1 MSLANWRIGYRLGAG
16 FSFLILMLLIVGSIT
31 ISKLTDFN
39 RKMESIV
46 SEVYPLTV
54 KGNQLIEELSRYLN
68 NQQLLLLLESEAEI
82 KKQLEVTKESTPK
95 ISRLMDDLQKSV
107 SDDESQ
113 AILQSIAEI
122 RRDYLASANKL
133 IASIVERNIS
143 AASNEYFNVTRV
155 TQQKYTKKVSDFI
168 DVQNDKMAASAKM
181 VSTSYREALILL
193 TIIMAVSVIACLII
207 ASLITR
213 SVTHPIKEALV
224 VAENVARG
232 DLTSEIRINRKDETG
247 MLLAALHHMNTSLRQ
262 IVSQVRDGAETISS
276 AASQI
281 AAGNQDLSART
292 EEQASSLEETAS
304 SMEQLTSTIKNTA
317 DNTLQATELAA
328 STSETVKKS
337 GDMMAR
343 VTQEM
348 RGIRDSSQRMSE
360 IIGVI
365 DGIAFQTNILA
376 LNAAVEAARA
386 GEQGRGFAVVAS
398 EVRAL
403 AQRSATAAK
412 EIKELIDDSFHKVQ
426 AGMGLV
432 EETGVT
438 MNSLVMNVQGVNG
451 IISEISQASR
461 EQSDGVNQINLAVGQ
476 IDTTTQQNAA
486 LVEESAAA
494 ALSLQDQAHSLT
506 QTVSLFKLGTGY
518 TASTVVKKPETPVAP
533 VLLAANGAAGTREKK
548 AGDSAEWTSF

>member
-1 MSLANWRIGYRLGAG
+1 MSLSNWRIGYRLGAG
-16 FSFLILMLLIVGSIT
+16 FAFLVLMLLIVGSVAIT
-31 ISKLTDFN
+31 MLTDFN
-39 RKMESIV
+39 NKMDDIV
-46 SEVYPLTV
+46 TRDYPLTV
-54 KGNQLIEELSRYLN
+54 KSNQLIDELNAFLN
-68 NQQLLLLLESEAEI
+68 NQQLLLLLKSEAEVNQ
-82 KKQLEVTKESTPK
+82 QLELTKASSVK
-95 ISRLMDDLQKSV
+95 VSQLMEYLHKHVDDARSL
-107 SDDESQ
+107 
-113 AILQSIAEI
+113 AILSSIGDI
-122 RRDYLASANKL
+122 RRDFLASANKL
-133 IASIVERNIS
+133 SGFAV
-143 AASNEYFNVTRV
+143 AGDQTGATAEYFNVTRV
-155 TQQKYTKKVSDFI
+155 VQQKYKDKIAELIESQDA
-168 DVQNDKMAASAKM
+168 KMAASAQD
-181 VSTSYREALILL
+181 VAESYRETRTLMAIV
-193 TIIMAVSVIACLII
+193 IIASIIAGLII

-213 SVTHPIKEALV
+213 SVTHPIQEALAI
-224 VAENVARG
+224 AENVSKG
-232 DLTSEIRINRKDETG
+232 DLTSQIRVTRKDEAG
-247 MLLAALHHMNTSLRQ
+247 MLLTALHNMNISLRQ

-328 STSETVKKS
+328 DTSETVKKS
-337 GDMMAR
+337 GAMMEK

-348 RGIRDSSQRMSE
+348 RGIRDSSQRMAE

-412 EIKELIDDSFHKVQ
+412 EIKELIDDSFKKVQ
-426 AGMGLV
+426 DGMGLV
-432 EETGVT
+432 EDTGVT
-438 MNSLVMNVQGVNG
+438 MNSLVTNVQGVNG
-451 IISEISQASR
+451 IISEIAQASR
-461 EQSDGVNQINLAVGQ
+461 EQSDGINQINLAVGQ

-506 QTVSLFKLGTGY
+506 QTVSVFKLGSAY
-518 TASTVVKKPETPVAP
+518 T
-533 VLLAANGAAGTREKK
+533 GAASDRKAATAVLPSPEETVPAKEKK
-548 AGDSAEWTSF
+548 AGELADWAAF